1 MSESDTIDGQS
12 IQELL
17 DSKRLSPAHAA
28 SYLNERHALSVR
40 ADSMRKWLASGVSPF
55 PAEVTKRI
63 MEILLALPDPPQ
75 TTGGFSKKAEVE
87 ITDQMREQLNA
98 EFERTGLKVTALFR
112 LSGCPHPK
120 LTPAKISNWRTG
132 RNRDAQGTHWAYVI
146 DLLAKYPDKRS

>member
-1 MSESDTIDGQS
+1 
-12 IQELL
+12 
-17 DSKRLSPAHAA
+17 
-28 SYLNERHALSVR
+28 
-40 ADSMRKWLASGVSPF
+40 MRKWLASGVSPF

-120 LTPAKISNWRTG
+120 LTPELRQNVDPKSIRHARF
-132 RNRDAQGTHWAYVI
+132 
-146 DLLAKYPDKRS
+146 LLAGLVLL